1 MTLPPVES
9 LSLQLRVAH
18 RTNTVTARVDGI
30 LVGYVHDSSWVTF
43 ECGAGIPVGVGNRVP
58 LVGSLAGQA
67 FRTGQTLYC
76 EDTEIDPR
84 VDLNFSRAMQVRS
97 LLCVPLRRG
106 NQVAGVLCLFSIDP
120 SAFDDRFVSSFKT
133 LGYLD

>member
-1 MTLPPVES
+1 MTLPAGES

-18 RTNTVTARVDGI
+18 RTSTVTARVDGI
-30 LVGYVHDSSWVTF
+30 LVGFVNDSSWVTF
-43 ECGAGIPVGVGNRVP
+43 ECGAGIPVDVGHRVP

-84 VDLNFSRAMQVRS
+84 VDLNFSRGMRVRS
-97 LLCVPLRRG
+97 LLCVPLRHGER
-106 NQVAGVLCLFSIDP
+106 VSAVLCLFSVDP
-120 SAFDDRFVSSFKT
+120 SAFDDRFVASFKS
-133 LGYLD
+133 LGFQD

>member
-58 LVGSLAGQA
+58 LVGSLAGQV

-84 VDLNFSRAMQVRS
+84 VDLSFSRALRVRS
-97 LLCVPLRRG
+97 LLCVPLRHG
-106 NQVAGVLCLFSIDP
+106 EQVAAVLCLFSVDP
-120 SAFDDRFVSSFKT
+120 SAFDEGFVSSFKS
-133 LGYLD
+133 LVYRD